1 MPATRGLAIFPGSF
15 NPPSRIHV
23 DLVRR
28 VGELPGIDAVWLDMT
43 THVDKKGYIVSVIEH
58 RLRMTE
64 IAVSGMA
71 DVGVAQLMSEM
82 GDAGQSVAYFDA
94 LSRLSGGA
102 SLTWVMGSDVAVS
115 MRWWGEKARALFS
128 RCAQLVVVQRGHADA
143 EVLETLESVMRQ
155 SREELAAGGFRI
167 TLLPA
172 DPALEEVSS
181 SAIRRYLV
189 VLFQHVPLEVLRY
202 VVGRRDL
209 CDFYC
214 RLYEDAAVRS
224 MIKGAKPALGRAK
237 SMKATPPATV
247 VCE

>member
-1 MPATRGLAIFPGSF
+1 
-15 NPPSRIHV
+15 
-23 DLVRR
+23 
-28 VGELPGIDAVWLDMT
+28 
-43 THVDKKGYIVSVIEH
+43 
-58 RLRMTE
+58 
-64 IAVSGMA
+64 
-71 DVGVAQLMSEM
+71 
-82 GDAGQSVAYFDA
+82 
-94 LSRLSGGA
+94 
-102 SLTWVMGSDVAVS
+102 
-115 MRWWGEKARALFS
+115 
-128 RCAQLVVVQRGHADA
+128 
-143 EVLETLESVMRQ
+143 MRQ